1 VKKKEKKGKTVD
13 VSRAFFETKK
23 KRYTILDAPG
33 HRNYVP
39 NMIGGASQA
48 DVAVLVVSARKGE
61 FESGFEKDGQTREHA
76 TIAKT
81 LGVKRI
87 VVAINKMDDPTVE
100 WDKQRYDSIVKELSI
115 FLKTVGYDVNKTI
128 TFLPISALT
137 GINVIEKMKENIFP
151 SYQGGSLIDILD
163 NLDLKNPF
171 SNGPLRIPI
180 IDRYKIRGNI
190 TVLGKIESGTLKK
203 GKVVIMPNKIQA
215 EVIKIKLHYI
225 EVELAKAG
233 ENVALTLKT
242 FSSIGDNDVVAGH
255 VVCDADNILNPIE
268 EFIGQFMVLEHK
280 PIFFMWL

>member
-1 VKKKEKKGKTVD
+1 
-13 VSRAFFETKK
+13 
-23 KRYTILDAPG
+23 
-33 HRNYVP
+33 
-39 NMIGGASQA
+39 
-48 DVAVLVVSARKGE
+48 
-61 FESGFEKDGQTREHA
+61 
-76 TIAKT
+76 
-81 LGVKRI
+81 
-87 VVAINKMDDPTVE
+87 
-100 WDKQRYDSIVKELSI
+100 
-115 FLKTVGYDVNKTI
+115 
-128 TFLPISALT
+128 
-137 GINVIEKMKENIFP
+137 MKENIFP
-151 SYQGGSLIDILD
+151 SYQGGSLIDTLD

-280 PIFFMWL
+280 PIFSCGYKSNLHVHTSVVPCTITEFISELDKKTGKKLPKKVIYAQSNGLYVAKMKTDSPICAEKFDVLQQLGRFTLREGKTVAIGKILKVKPLQTSLKK